1 MQQLLFSP
9 SSPKLSSG
17 LLQWWVCL
25 DRGTMTGQP
34 CVCVLS
40 VSFQLCVLGCGP
52 QLLLLQL
59 CGAAGL
65 CLGVGLNAS
74 LFNLCVF
81 SEVCLHLR
89 ICTILC
95 CCQCGACD

>member
-1 MQQLLFSP
+1 MC
-9 SSPKLSSG
+9 
-17 LLQWWVCL
+17 V
-25 DRGTMTGQP
+25 R
-34 CVCVLS
+34 VCV
-40 VSFQLCVLGCGP
+40 VGQFPAVCVLGCGS

-89 ICTILC
+89 ICTILYC
-95 CCQCGACD
+95 VVVVHVIDISSFV